1 MKKNM
6 GTTDKIIRLLVAAIF
21 IGLFIADIVIGT
33 AGIVLLVLAGIFIF
47 TSLVGFCPL
56 YSFFGMNTC
65 NRHSNETATK

>member
-21 IGLFIADIVIGT
+21 IGLFIADIIIGT

-65 NRHSNETATK
+65 NRHSNETDTK